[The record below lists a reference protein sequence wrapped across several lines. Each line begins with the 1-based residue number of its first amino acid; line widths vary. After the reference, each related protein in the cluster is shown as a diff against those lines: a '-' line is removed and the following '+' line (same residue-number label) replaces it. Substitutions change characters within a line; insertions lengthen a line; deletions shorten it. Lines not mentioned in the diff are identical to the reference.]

1 MPPDGEARGVR
12 LALDELLAAELG
24 DGAAVGGRRQERVVL
39 LGGDAGHRLEPVGVV
54 RGAVFD
60 GPVLERARDDVG
72 NRRVDR
78 LALRDRA
85 PEGAIHVL
93 GQPGALRLV
102 VECQRAELLA
112 GLAAVVLNRPQVSV
126 GGGGG
131 GVGRRVPGPRDL
143 SFSFGLNYPA
153 SAGELPPGAGGL
165 LIDAGSSGEAPQMRG
180 RFEGNDY
187 LPRRLR
193 LQILLADGGAR
204 SAVSG
209 VKSGVYGGPAY
220 VYNVS
225 YMKPFPFGAILGE
238 FEQLVLLALLRL
250 GNGAFGAAIHR
261 EIVTR
266 TGRDLPASA
275 VYVTLDRLDAK
286 RMVCPYVGTP
296 TAQRGGRR
304 RKHYLLDTAGQR
316 ALARA
321 YRTFGMMTA
330 GLQDE
335 LEDLASGCGPA
346 PLPARRRG
354 TPAGKPPASSA
365 QEKS

>member
-1 MPPDGEARGVR
+1 
-12 LALDELLAAELG
+12 
-24 DGAAVGGRRQERVVL
+24 
-39 LGGDAGHRLEPVGVV
+39 
-54 RGAVFD
+54 
-60 GPVLERARDDVG
+60 
-72 NRRVDR
+72 
-78 LALRDRA
+78 
-85 PEGAIHVL
+85 
-93 GQPGALRLV
+93 
-102 VECQRAELLA
+102 
-112 GLAAVVLNRPQVSV
+112 
-126 GGGGG
+126 
-131 GVGRRVPGPRDL
+131 
-143 SFSFGLNYPA
+143 
-153 SAGELPPGAGGL
+153 
-165 LIDAGSSGEAPQMRG
+165 MRG

-187 LPRRLR
+187 LPRGPH
-193 LQILLADGGAR
+193 LQILFAGAGAR
-204 SAVSG
+204 STVSG
-209 VKSGVYGGPAY
+209 FKSGVYGRHCL

-275 VYVTLDRLDAK
+275 VYVTLDRLVAK

-335 LEDLASGCGPA
+335 LEELTQRMWPGAVTRPTNRSVGW
-346 PLPARRRG
+346 
-354 TPAGKPPASSA
+354 
-365 QEKS
+365 